1 MDYTARLN
9 NIINKPGNKMCA
21 DCNGRNPRW
30 ASISLGVFVCIRC
43 CGIHR
48 ALGTHISK
56 MKSTTLDK
64 WTPQM
69 FHLFETVD
77 NEISNAYWESR
88 LPQGYNKP
96 VESSGSYA
104 VETFL
109 RDKYERK
116 QWIGTGP
123 DPLTMAT
130 QPRQPDR
137 PQMKIEKKEEKRTLS
152 AGPLDADLLSDSAVN
167 PHLRA
172 HTTSHQPHL
181 STPDLHSHKV
191 QENLTGLQG
200 YGQHGNNPHFVQ
212 STPAFNQNH
221 LNLFPNGQAI
231 KQVQNTPAANLSM
244 PNFPQAPLV
253 QGGNGVQSVPVAQT
267 SNFTYNNPAYPQ
279 AVPQYATHNPYAPN
293 AGYPGSNFPPQG
305 FQGPSSS
312 NFTGAMQGNPVN
324 PVNSYNANIEAEK
337 NMKINQ
343 VLSMYSSNP
352 VPGQNTG
359 TSGST
364 GFKPLGAIA
373 AQNFFNQGAQSH
385 PYPTF

>member
-9 NIINKPGNKMCA
+9 SIINKPGNKMCA

-77 NEISNAYWESR
+77 NEIANAYWESR
-88 LPQGYNKP
+88 MTQGYNKP

-116 QWIGTGP
+116 LWIGTGP

-130 QPRQPDR
+130 QPKQPDR

-152 AGPLDADLLSDSAVN
+152 AGPFDADLLSDSGTS

-172 HTTSHQPHL
+172 HTSTHQPHL
-181 STPDLHSHKV
+181 STPDLHSHSKA
-191 QENLTGLQG
+191 QENLTGLHG
-200 YGQHGNNPHFVQ
+200 YSQYGSNPNPVHNP
-212 STPAFNQNH
+212 PALNQNH
-221 LNLFPNGQAI
+221 LNLFPNGQAM
-231 KQVQNTPAANLSM
+231 KQVQNPPPANFSM
-244 PNFPQAPLV
+244 PTFPQAPLV
-253 QGGNGVQSVPVAQT
+253 QGGNGVQTVPVAQT
-267 SNFTYNNPAYPQ
+267 NNFTYNNPAYPPQ
-279 AVPQYATHNPYAPN
+279 AAPQYAPQNPYPGQN
-293 AGYPGSNFPPQG
+293 PGYPGSNFPSQG
-305 FQGPSSS
+305 FPGQSVS
-312 NFTGAMQGNPVN
+312 NYPGAVQNNPA
-324 PVNSYNANIEAEK
+324 NSYNANIEAEK

-343 VLSMYSSNP
+343 VLSMYSTTP
-352 VPGQNTG
+352 ALGQNTG
-359 TSGST
+359 STGST